1 MTGTRAMRRILL
13 TAEAPELTIETVDE
27 TTPVP
32 LLEVAARY
40 HVVIPADH
48 MAEPPLLSDG
58 VRAAFLCTD
67 LDAFDRL
74 RRLALPG
81 DLLFKPSPVAR
92 LDLLRRGRRTL
103 VAARAVA
110 AGAVLQQPD
119 LAEVLGGNG
128 IGAEHGPVVLGRRA
142 LYALAEG
149 MAIDFG
155 MISED
160 PVDAPSAGEAA
171 GGDEP

>member
-1 MTGTRAMRRILL
+1 MRRILL
-13 TAEAPELTIETVDE
+13 TADAPELTVETVDE
-27 TTPVP
+27 ATPAS
-32 LLEVAARY
+32 LAEVAARY

-48 MAEPPLLSDG
+48 MAEPPLLADG

-92 LDLLRRGRRTL
+92 LDLLRRSRRTL
-103 VAARAVA
+103 VAARAIPV
-110 AGAVLQQPD
+110 GTVLTEAD
-119 LAEVLGGNG
+119 LAEVIGGTG
-128 IGAEHGPVVLGRRA
+128 IGAEHGPDLVGRRA
-142 LYALAEG
+142 MYAMAEG
-149 MAIDFG
+149 VAVDFG

-160 PVDAPSAGEAA
+160 PVGVPPVAGAD
-171 GGDEP
+171 GGDS

>member
-1 MTGTRAMRRILL
+1 MRRILL
-13 TAEAPELTIETVDE
+13 TADAPELTVETVDE
-27 TTPVP
+27 ATRAP
-32 LLEVAARY
+32 LAEVAARY

-48 MAEPPLLSDG
+48 LTEPPMLSEG
-58 VRAAFLCTD
+58 IRAAFLCKD

-74 RRLALPG
+74 RRMALPG

-103 VAARAVA
+103 VAARPIT
-110 AGAVLQQPD
+110 AGSLLEQAD
-119 LAEVLGGNG
+119 LAEVIGGTGLGADHRLS
-128 IGAEHGPVVLGRRA
+128 ILGRRT

-149 MAIDFG
+149 TAIDFG

-160 PVDAPSAGEAA
+160 PVDAGSAE
-171 GGDEP
+171 ENRS

>member
-1 MTGTRAMRRILL
+1 MRRILL
-13 TAEAPELTIETVDE
+13 TADAPGLTVETVDE
-27 TTPVP
+27 ATAEP
-32 LLEVAARY
+32 LTQVAAHY
-40 HVVIPADH
+40 HVVVPADH

-103 VAARAVA
+103 VTARPVA
-110 AGAVLQQPD
+110 AGAVLSEAD
-119 LAEVLGGNG
+119 LAEVTGGTG
-128 IGAEHGPVVLGRRA
+128 IGAEHRVAMIGRRTM
-142 LYALAEG
+142 YALAEG
-149 MAIDFG
+149 MAVDFG

-160 PVDAPSAGEAA
+160 PVDVPPAGSAA
-171 GGDEP
+171 GGEP

>member
-1 MTGTRAMRRILL
+1 MRRILL
-13 TAEAPELTIETVDE
+13 TADAPGLTVETVDE
-27 TTPVP
+27 ATAEP
-32 LLEVAARY
+32 LDALAARY

-48 MAEPPLLSDG
+48 LGVPPMLAAG

-74 RRLALPG
+74 RRLSLPG

-110 AGAVLQQPD
+110 AGTTLAAAD
-119 LAEVLGGNG
+119 LAEVLGGIG
-128 IGAEHGPVVLGRRA
+128 VGAEHAAAMLGRRA

-149 MAIDFG
+149 TAIDFG

-160 PVDAPSAGEAA
+160 PVEVPPATE
-171 GGDEP
+171 GG

>member
-1 MTGTRAMRRILL
+1 MRRILL
-13 TAEAPELTIETVDE
+13 TADAPDLTVETVDE
-27 TTPVP
+27 ATAAP
-32 LLEVAARY
+32 LSEVAARY

-48 MAEPPLLSDG
+48 LSEPPMLADG

-74 RRLALPG
+74 RRLALTG

-92 LDLLRRGRRTL
+92 LDLLRRARRTL

-110 AGAVLQQPD
+110 AGVELAQAD
-119 LAEVLGGNG
+119 LAEVIGGTG
-128 IGAEHGPVVLGRRA
+128 IGAEHGPAVVGRRA

-149 MAIDFG
+149 TPVDFG

-160 PVDAPSAGEAA
+160 PVEVPAAPGAEGGE
-171 GGDEP
+171 P

>member
-1 MTGTRAMRRILL
+1 MRRILL
-13 TAEAPELTIETVDE
+13 TADAPDLTVETVDE
-27 TTPVP
+27 ATAEP
-32 LLEVAARY
+32 LTEVAARY
-40 HVVIPADH
+40 HVVVPADH
-48 MAEPPLLSDG
+48 MAEPPLLADG

-103 VAARAVA
+103 VAVRPVAV
-110 AGAVLQQPD
+110 GT
-119 LAEVLGGNG
+119 VLGEADLGEVAGGTG
-128 IGAEHGPVVLGRRA
+128 IGAEHRIAMIGRRTM
-142 LYALAEG
+142 YALAEG
-149 MAIDFG
+149 MAVDFG

-160 PVDAPSAGEAA
+160 PVDVPPAGSVA
-171 GGDEP
+171 GGES

>member
-1 MTGTRAMRRILL
+1 MRRILL
-13 TAEAPELTIETVDE
+13 TADAPELSVETVDE
-27 TTPVP
+27 ATPVP
-32 LLEVAARY
+32 FAEVAARY

-92 LDLLRRGRRTL
+92 LDLLRRGRPTL
-103 VAARAVA
+103 VAARPVA
-110 AGAVLQQPD
+110 AGAALTGAD
-119 LAEVLGGNG
+119 LAEVTGGTG
-128 IGAEHGPVVLGRRA
+128 VGAEHAPAMLGRRA
-142 LYALAEG
+142 MYGLAEG
-149 MAIDFG
+149 AAIDFG

-160 PVDAPSAGEAA
+160 PVDVPPAGFGD
-171 GGDEP
+171 GGDS

>member
-1 MTGTRAMRRILL
+1 MRRILI
-13 TAEAPELTIETVDE
+13 AADAPELTVETVDE
-27 TTPVP
+27 ATTEP
-32 LLEVAARY
+32 LDRLAARY

-48 MAEPPLLSDG
+48 LGAPPMLAEG

-81 DLLFKPSPVAR
+81 DLLFQPSPVAR

-103 VAARAVA
+103 VAARALA
-110 AGAVLQQPD
+110 AGAVLTEAD
-119 LAEVLGGNG
+119 LAEILGGTG
-128 IGAEHGPVVLGRRA
+128 VGAEHAVTMLGRRA

-149 MAIDFG
+149 TAIDFG
-155 MISED
+155 VISED
-160 PVDAPSAGEAA
+160 PVDVPPTAEGGES
-171 GGDEP
+171 

>member
-1 MTGTRAMRRILL
+1 MRRILL
-13 TAEAPELTIETVDE
+13 TADAPELTVETVDE
-27 TTPVP
+27 ATRAP
-32 LLEVAARY
+32 LAEVAARY

-48 MAEPPLLSDG
+48 LAEPPMLSDG
-58 VRAAFLCTD
+58 IRAAFLCSD

-74 RRLALPG
+74 RRMALPG

-103 VAARAVA
+103 VTARPVT
-110 AGAVLQQPD
+110 AGSILQQAD
-119 LAEVLGGNG
+119 LAEAIGGTGLGTDHRPAM
-128 IGAEHGPVVLGRRA
+128 IGRRV

-149 MAIDFG
+149 MAVDFG

-160 PVDAPSAGEAA
+160 PVDVGPTPGSK
-171 GGDEP
+171 P

>member
-1 MTGTRAMRRILL
+1 MRRILL
-13 TAEAPELTIETVDE
+13 TAGAPGLSIETVDE
-27 TTPVP
+27 ATAMP
-32 LLEVAARY
+32 LTEVAARY

-67 LDAFDRL
+67 LDAFERL

-103 VAARAVA
+103 VAARPVPV
-110 AGAVLQQPD
+110 GAVLRPDD
-119 LAEVLGGNG
+119 LAEMVGGGG
-128 IGAEHGPVVLGRRA
+128 IGAELAGAIVGRRTM
-142 LYALAEG
+142 YALAEG
-149 MAIDFG
+149 AAIDFG

-160 PVDAPSAGEAA
+160 PVDNLPADAAA
-171 GGDEP
+171 GGDT

>member
-1 MTGTRAMRRILL
+1 MRRILL
-13 TAEAPELTIETVDE
+13 TAEATELSIETVDE
-27 TTPVP
+27 ATAMP
-32 LLEVAARY
+32 LAEVAARY

-48 MAEPPLLSDG
+48 LAEPPLLSDG

-92 LDLLRRGRRTL
+92 LDLLRRARRTL
-103 VAARAVA
+103 VAARPVPV
-110 AGAVLQQPD
+110 GAELRQDD
-119 LAEVLGGNG
+119 LAETVGGSG
-128 IGAEHGPVVLGRRA
+128 IGAEHAAAVVGRRTM
-142 LYALAEG
+142 YALSEG
-149 MAIDFG
+149 TAIDFG

-160 PVDAPSAGEAA
+160 PVDAPPAGPAT
-171 GGDEP
+171 GDDL

>member
-1 MTGTRAMRRILL
+1 MRRILL
-13 TAEAPELTIETVDE
+13 TADTPELTVETVDE
-27 TTPVP
+27 VTATP
-32 LLEVAARY
+32 LTEVAARY
-40 HVVIPADH
+40 HVVVPADH

-58 VRAAFLCTD
+58 LRVAFLCTD

-103 VAARAVA
+103 VAARPVA
-110 AGAVLQQPD
+110 AGTVLGEAD
-119 LAEVLGGNG
+119 LAEVVGGTG
-128 IGAEHGPVVLGRRA
+128 IGAEHRIAMIGRRTM
-142 LYALAEG
+142 YAMAEG
-149 MAIDFG
+149 TAVDFG

-160 PVDAPSAGEAA
+160 PVDVPPAGSAGGES
-171 GGDEP
+171 